1 MKKIALR
8 PPIVVTQQPQLNA
21 MLERLMAAPSVA
33 VDTESDSLY
42 VYHEKVCLVQF
53 SIPAQDYLVDPLSG
67 IDLAGLGKLFA
78 EPRIEKVFHAAE
90 YDILCLKRD
99 FGFEFN
105 NLFDTMWA
113 ARILGWKQVS
123 LASILQEHFDVR
135 LDKRWQR
142 HNWGQRPLDGAALAY
157 ARLDTH
163 YLLAVRDRQLAQLRA
178 AGREEEAREIFDQV
192 SCVTPA
198 PHTFDPQSF
207 WRVKGVWDLT
217 GREQAI
223 VRELHAYRDQQARQ
237 HDRPPFRVL
246 SDQTLIALARRRPR
260 SLQALH
266 AIHELTPLQINRY
279 GHGILEAIARGCQ
292 AEIPRPIYAPRPDE
306 SLLQRYEALRA
317 WRNTLARQRGVEPDV
332 IMSNTTLMEIAHR
345 RPTTLADLEGIE
357 GLGPWRRTTY
367 GEQILR
373 VVNEA

>member
-1 MKKIALR
+1 MKRIALR
-8 PPIVVTQQPQLNA
+8 PPTVITHQPQLSA
-21 MLERLMAAPSVA
+21 MLERLMVAPAVA

-42 VYHEKVCLVQF
+42 VYHEKVCLIQF
-53 SIPAQDYLVDPLSG
+53 SVPAQDYLVDPLSG
-67 IDLAGLGKLFA
+67 IDLSPLAGLFA

-90 YDILCLKRD
+90 YDLLCLRRD

-105 NLFDTMWA
+105 SLFDTMWA

-123 LASILQEHFDVR
+123 LASILQEHFGVR

-142 HNWGQRPLDGAALAY
+142 HNWGRRPLDGAAVAY

-163 YLLAVRDRQLAQLRA
+163 YLLAVRDMQLAQLRA
-178 AGREEEAREIFDQV
+178 ADREEEAIEIFEQV
-192 SCVTPA
+192 CHVTPMPRA
-198 PHTFDPQSF
+198 FDPQSF

-237 HDRPPFRVL
+237 HNRPPFRVL

-266 AIHELTPLQINRY
+266 AMQEVTPLQINRY
-279 GHGILEAIARGCQ
+279 GRGILEAIARGCQ
-292 AEIPRPIYAPRPDE
+292 AEIPRPICAPRPDE
-306 SLLQRYEALRA
+306 SLLQRYKALRA
-317 WRNTLARQRGVEPDV
+317 WRNALARQRGVEPDV
-332 IMSNTTLMEIAHR
+332 IMSNATLMEIAHR
-345 RPTTLADLEGIE
+345 RPTTPADLEGIE
-357 GLGPWRRTTY
+357 GLGPWRRKAY
-367 GEQILR
+367 GEQVLR
-373 VVNEA
+373 MVSET